1 MSCVCGI
8 GLVMSLDGRAVPH
21 LGSALAGMR
30 ELLEHRGPDGQG
42 QWEHESRHVGFAHR
56 RLKIIGLERGDQ
68 PMTDGQGTWI
78 TYNGEIYN
86 YRELRRELGARE
98 FTTDTDTEVI
108 LRAYR
113 RWGLDFLERLRG
125 MFAFALWDEERQR
138 LVVARDRFGIKP
150 LYTTVIDGVLYC
162 ASEAKALI
170 PLLPAVETD
179 SDGLRDYLT
188 FQFPLAGKTLF
199 VGIDELPPA
208 HVMVIED
215 GRVETRRWWDVQYEH
230 DLETPED
237 ELLARLR
244 NVVVDAVD
252 QHLVSDV
259 PVGAYLSG
267 GLDSSVI
274 AVLAAR
280 AQEGDDFVAFTGRFD
295 DGPAYDESVFAR
307 EVARAGSF
315 ELREAVI
322 GVDDFVADMTDVVYH
337 LDYPVAGP
345 GSFPQY
351 VVSRLAAR
359 ERKVVL
365 GGQGGDEIFG
375 GYARYLLAYFEQC
388 IKAAIEGTSDRAP
401 FVVTYESIIPN
412 LESLRAYKP
421 LIREFWR
428 DGVFED
434 LDVRYFRLV
443 NRAPEIERSIDWS
456 LFGDYSPLETFLGTF
471 RAGNVGNDSYFDRMT
486 HFDFKTLL
494 PALLQVEDR
503 VSMAHGLESRTPL
516 VDHEVVQLAATL
528 PALVKFRGGELKRA
542 LKMAVGDVV
551 PPSILNRKDK
561 MGFPV
566 PLTEWLQGGLRDFVL
581 DTFATTAANRAYLD
595 PRFSAE
601 ELLAH
606 EPAFGR
612 TLWGLLSLELWQ
624 QSFHDRTDHWAALR
638 ARMTEPDLDVVPL

>member
-1 MSCVCGI
+1 VCGI

-21 LGSALAGMR
+21 LGSALTGMR
-30 ELLEHRGPDGQG
+30 ELLEHRGPDGEG
-42 QWEHESRHVGFAHR
+42 QWAHPRRHVGFAHR

-68 PMTDGQGTWI
+68 PMTDGDGTWI
-78 TYNGEIYN
+78 AYNGEIYN
-86 YRELRRELGARE
+86 YRELRRELGAGE

-113 RWGLDFLERLRG
+113 RWGLESLERLRG
-125 MFAFALWDEERQR
+125 MFAFALWDEQNER
-138 LVVARDRFGIKP
+138 LIVARDRFGIKP
-150 LYTTVIDGVLYC
+150 LYTSLVEGVLYC
-162 ASEAKALI
+162 ASEAKALV
-170 PLLPAVETD
+170 PFLPSVDTD
-179 SDGLRDYLT
+179 ADGLRDYLT

-199 VGIDELPPA
+199 AGIDELPPA
-208 HVMVIED
+208 NLMVVER
-215 GRVETRRWWDVQYEH
+215 GRIDIRQWWEVEYEH
-230 DLETPED
+230 DLASAED
-237 ELLARLR
+237 DLVARLR
-244 NVVVDAVD
+244 HVVVDSVE

-274 AVLAAR
+274 AALAAR
-280 AQEGDDFVAFTGRFD
+280 SQGDGGFVAFTGRFD
-295 DGPAYDESVFAR
+295 HGPEYDETVFAR
-307 EVARAGSF
+307 EVALAESF
-315 ELREAVI
+315 ELREATI
-322 GVDDFVADMTDVVYH
+322 RIDDFVADMSDVIYH

-351 VVSRLAAR
+351 VVSRMAAR

-388 IKAAIEGTSDRAP
+388 IKAAIEGTSNRAP

-412 LESLRAYKP
+412 LASLRAYKP
-421 LIREFWR
+421 LIQEFWR
-428 DGVFED
+428 DGVFDD

-443 NRAPEIERSIDWS
+443 NRAPEIEHAIDWS
-456 LFGDYSPLETFLGTF
+456 LFGDYAPLDTFLGIF
-471 RAGNVGNDSYFDRMT
+471 RAGNVGQDSYFDRMT
-486 HFDFKTLL
+486 HFDFKTLM

-528 PALVKFRGGELKRA
+528 PALVKFRDGELKRA
-542 LKMAVGDVV
+542 LRLAVGDLV
-551 PPSILNRKDK
+551 PPSILERKDK

-566 PLTEWLQGGLRDFVL
+566 PLTEWLQGGLREFVL
-581 DTFATTAANRAYLD
+581 DTFAATAARRPYLG
-595 PRFSAE
+595 PRFSVE
-601 ELLAH
+601 DLLAR
-606 EPAFGR
+606 ELAFGR

-624 QSFHDRTDHWAALR
+624 QRFHDRADHWAGLR
-638 ARMTEPDLDVVPL
+638 ARMTEPDRDVVVT